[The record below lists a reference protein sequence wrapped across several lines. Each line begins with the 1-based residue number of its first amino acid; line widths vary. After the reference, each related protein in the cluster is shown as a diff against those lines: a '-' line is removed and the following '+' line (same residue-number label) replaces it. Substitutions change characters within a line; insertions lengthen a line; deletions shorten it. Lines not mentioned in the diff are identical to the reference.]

1 MIRKRDLI
9 VYATAAWAFIFSIFH
24 FIWAMGWYVGL
35 NAKEAEKAFAKPLL
49 YAFDLLIATMCAI
62 AVPIALEFVR
72 PSEKRKSHKFVSAL
86 AWTGTIL
93 LGLRSMASI

>member
-35 NAKEAEKAFAKPLL
+35 NAKEAEKAFAKPLFF
-49 YAFDLLIATMCAI
+49 AFDLLIAVMCAI
-62 AVPIALEFVR
+62 AVPIALVFVR
-72 PSEKRKSHKFVSAL
+72 PWEKGKLRKCFSLDWNNTV
-86 AWTGTIL
+86 G
-93 LGLRSMASI
+93 ASVDG